1 MVSKMNEKDDLIVLL
16 IVALNALSNEAL
28 ALVKDRGISAHDGRH
43 LKAAADHAH
52 LTVQVAAR
60 HVYGEYVQ

>member
-1 MVSKMNEKDDLIVLL
+1 MTTDKNDLIVLL

-28 ALVKDRGISAHDGRH
+28 ALVKDIGISANDGRH
-43 LKAAADHAH
+43 LKAAVDHAN
-52 LTVQVAAR
+52 LTMQVAAR